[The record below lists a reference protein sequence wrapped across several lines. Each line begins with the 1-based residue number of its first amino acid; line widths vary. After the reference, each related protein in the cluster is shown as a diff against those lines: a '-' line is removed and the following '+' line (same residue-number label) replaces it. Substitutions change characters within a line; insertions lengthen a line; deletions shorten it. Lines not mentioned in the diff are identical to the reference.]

1 MSKIKV
7 LVVDDS
13 ALMRKIISDII
24 NSDNELVV
32 INTARNGKDLIEKLK
47 MSEPDIITLDVEMP
61 IMDGITALKE
71 MKKQN
76 YNIPTIML
84 SSVSETGSRLTMEC
98 LDAGAID
105 FIPKPSGSISLDI
118 DKVKDELIEKI
129 KLIHNKSNHNNK
141 DISYNRDSVHNKDIN
156 YNRDTVHNKDINY
169 TRDTIHNREIAYDS
183 LSMTHN
189 INEDYQRK
197 NKSNFISQ
205 RIDAIVI
212 GASTGGPKA
221 LYTLITALPKNL
233 GVPVFVV
240 QHMPIGFTKAFANR
254 LDSNSKI
261 SVHEAEDNERVE
273 NDSVFI
279 APAGFH
285 MEVGN
290 DKKIHLNSSSPI
302 WGVRPAVDKLFIS
315 AAAVYGPNIV
325 SAVLTGMG
333 KDGAQG
339 TVEIKK
345 NGGITISEAKSTC
358 IIYGMPKVAYETGM
372 VDKVLPIDEIAP
384 ELVKILLNANK

>member
-24 NSDNELVV
+24 NSDNELEV
-32 INTARNGKDLIEKLK
+32 INTARNGKDLIDKLK
-47 MSEPDIITLDVEMP
+47 MYEPDIITLDVEMP
-61 IMDGITALKE
+61 IIDGITALKE

-98 LDAGAID
+98 LDNGAID
-105 FIPKPSGSISLDI
+105 FITKPSGSISLDI

-129 KLIHNKSNHNNK
+129 KIIHNKSNHNNK
-141 DISYNRDSVHNKDIN
+141 DISYNRDSVHNKDVN
-156 YNRDTVHNKDINY
+156 YNKDNIHNRDTTY
-169 TRDTIHNREIAYDS
+169 NREIAYDS
-183 LSMTHN
+183 LSTIHN
-189 INEDYQRK
+189 INEDCQIK
-197 NKSNFISQ
+197 NKSKFISQ

-221 LYTLITALPKNL
+221 LYTLITALPKKL

-273 NDSVFI
+273 NDNVFI

-290 DKKIHLNSSSPI
+290 DKKIHLNSNSPI

-315 AAAVYGPNIV
+315 ASAVYGPNIV

-372 VDKVLPIDEIAP
+372 VDKVLPIDKIAP
-384 ELVKILLNANK
+384 ELVKILLNSNK